1 LVRHFEVLILRKG
14 GENKEKKFPS
24 HSFVLL
30 EIFKERGIAMK
41 RLVGLFLVMTLSLL
55 VFGCAKKEA
64 EKAEK
69 KEPLKIGAVL
79 SVTGPA
85 APLGEPE
92 KKTLLMMV
100 EKINQAGGVNG
111 RKLEV
116 IIEDDETDPAKAVAA
131 INKLIDQEK
140 LVAVIGGSTTPST
153 LAMKEI
159 ASKKKIPLVACA
171 AGNAI
176 IASNFE
182 WVFITP
188 QSNAIVVPKVLS
200 YLKEKLRVTDVAFLH
215 DSDAFGQDGLD
226 VFQKEAGK
234 YGVKLVAVEKYEKT
248 QTDLT
253 SQINKLKASK
263 AQALVVWGTNPGPAI
278 ARKNMVQ
285 LGWKVPYVGSHGI
298 ANMKFIELAGK
309 DADGVVFPAGKV
321 LIPESIA
328 ADSPQKKVV
337 DEFLADY
344 KAKYNEAPNTFA
356 GHAYDALNLIVE
368 AVKKAG
374 STESAEIRQA
384 LEQLVNVP
392 GIGGVFTYTANDHAG
407 LKVDDLIM
415 IKIEGGKWQL
425 AE

>member
-1 LVRHFEVLILRKG
+1 MRKVLSAVLILM
-14 GENKEKKFPS
+14 
-24 HSFVLL
+24 L
-30 EIFKERGIAMK
+30 A
-41 RLVGLFLVMTLSLL
+41 FLVT
-55 VFGCAKKEA
+55 GCAK
-64 EKAEK
+64 EKAEEK
-69 KEPLKIGAVL
+69 AEEKEPVKIGAVL

-92 KKTLLMMV
+92 KKTLQMMV
-100 EKINQAGGVNG
+100 EKINNAGGING
-111 RKLEV
+111 RKVEI

-131 INKLIDQEK
+131 INKLIGQDK
-140 LVAVIGGSTTPST
+140 VVAVIGGSTTPST
-153 LAMKEI
+153 LAMKEVAI
-159 ASKKKIPLVACA
+159 KKNIPLVACA

-176 IASNFE
+176 VASDYK

-188 QSNAIVVPKVLS
+188 QSNAVVVPKTLS
-200 YLKEKLRVTDVAFLH
+200 YLKENLKVAKIAFLH

-226 VFQKEAGK
+226 VFKKEAGK
-234 YGVKLVAVEKYEKT
+234 FGIEMVAIEKYEKT

-253 SQINKLKASK
+253 SQINKLKGSG

-285 LGWKVPYVGSHGI
+285 LGWNVQYVGSHGI

-321 LIPESIA
+321 LIPDSIA

-356 GHAYDALNLIVE
+356 GHAYDALTLIVE
-368 AVKKAG
+368 AIKKG
-374 STESAEIRQA
+374 DSAKPADIRDN
-384 LEQLVNVP
+384 LEKLENVP
-392 GIGGVFTYTANDHAG
+392 GIGGIFTYSPTDHAG

-415 IKIEGGKWQL
+415 IKIEGGKWSL
-425 AE
+425 AQ